1 MATRITH
8 REMRNQSGDILRR
21 AAAGEIFEV
30 TNNGVVAAQIGPP
43 QRDLID
49 ELIAAGQATPATR
62 PISSLRDIKRVKSDI
77 STKEILD
84 DLRGRW

>member
-49 ELIAAGQATPATR
+49 ELIASGQARAATR
-62 PISSLRDIKRVKSDI
+62 SIRDLPRPGPNASGL
-77 STKEILD
+77 TAKEILD
-84 DLRGRW
+84 DIRGPW